1 MSAAIL
7 LPLGLAF
14 IMFSIGLGLTVH
26 DFTRVFHYPR
36 AMLVGLGNQII
47 LLPLIGFTVLL
58 GYGGRPEFA
67 LGLMI
72 LAASPGGITSNLL
85 STLAGGSAALSVS
98 MTAITSLLS
107 IVTVPL
113 ILGLSQHLFLGDSQ
127 AVSMPIGRVM
137 GSILMVT
144 GLPIAL
150 GMALQKWKPTWADWA
165 RPKARQ
171 LATIVFA
178 MIVASA
184 FVGQMDNI
192 TTHFADI
199 GPRLLALNILTM
211 AAGLLTAR
219 FLGLDRADGITISIE
234 CGLQNAAL
242 SIFIAVSVL
251 GNPVLVV
258 PAITYALIMNLT
270 AAPFIL
276 WARRPRLRTASD

>member
-1 MSAAIL
+1 MSTAVL
-7 LPLGLAF
+7 LPIGLAF

-26 DFTRVFHYPR
+26 DFTRVFHHPR
-36 AMLVGLGNQII
+36 AMLVGLISQIVV
-47 LLPLIGFTVLL
+47 LPLIGLVVLV
-58 GYGGRPEFA
+58 GYEGRPEFA

-85 STLAGGSAALSVS
+85 STLAGGNAALSVS

-113 ILGLSQHLFLGDSQ
+113 ILGLSQHFFLGEDTII
-127 AVSMPIGRVM
+127 AMPIGLVM
-137 GSILMVT
+137 GSILVVT
-144 GLPIAL
+144 GLPIGL
-150 GMALQKWKPTWADWA
+150 GMALQKWMPDWANWA
-165 RPKARQ
+165 RPKASH

-184 FVGQMDNI
+184 FVGQMDSI

-199 GPRLLALNILTM
+199 GPRLLALNVLTM
-211 AAGLLTAR
+211 ALGLMTAR
-219 FLGLDRADGITISIE
+219 LLGLGRADGITISLE

-276 WARRPRLRTASD
+276 WARRPRLRTATD